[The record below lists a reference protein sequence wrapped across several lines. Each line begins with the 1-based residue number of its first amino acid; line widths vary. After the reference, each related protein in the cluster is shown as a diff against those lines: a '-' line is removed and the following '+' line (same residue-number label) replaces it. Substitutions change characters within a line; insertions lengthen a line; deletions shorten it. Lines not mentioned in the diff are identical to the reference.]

1 LLIHSDTT
9 NGSTV
14 FTDSSGVEAGLGND
28 LSGEENHWT
37 PTNLAATDVVLDSP
51 TNNFATL
58 NPLQKGGVTLSQG
71 NLQHKASN
79 AWASVLGTMNLN
91 DGNAYYWEVCIKVAI
106 HHTVLGIGTKDTDLN
121 GTIYGGDTETCSIG
135 SYSKTYKYGVTHKDP
150 ATAIMSTGN
159 VIGFIFDSGTLKI
172 YVNNVLEDTMT
183 GLTDTDWFPYIASYY
198 TTLQIV
204 ANFGQ
209 DSSFAGAKT
218 AQGNV
223 DDAGL
228 GDFYYDRAEVE
239 GALALCTQNLDDPA
253 VIPSEH
259 FNTVTWSGDNNATRS
274 ITGVGFQPDFIWLK
288 GRSNN
293 TVHHLQDVVRTFG
306 IDKTLGSHTTSAE
319 PLSDST
325 NYGSVG
331 SVGSDGFTVAAGSVS
346 GYTLHQVNLSGRTY
360 VAWNWK
366 ANGSGSSNT
375 DGSITSTVSA
385 NTDAGFSIVSYTATG
400 TSSASV
406 GHGLSK
412 APEMIIQKSRTT
424 TNYWATYVPTINGTG
439 SVKFNGTDAAHI
451 GVWYWNNQNTTNSV
465 FYVNNNHTNISGDD
479 IAYCFHSVEGYSKV
493 GSYTGNGSTDGTFVY
508 TGFRP
513 AYVMVKRTD
522 AAGHDWQLYDVKRDP
537 YNGMNHTLRANT
549 STPEQV
555 NSSYPFDFTSNGFK
569 LRVTWGDLN
578 TSGGNYIF
586 IAFAENPF
594 KYTNAR

>member
-1 LLIHSDTT
+1 
-9 NGSTV
+9 
-14 FTDSSGVEAGLGND
+14 
-28 LSGEENHWT
+28 
-37 PTNLAATDVVLDSP
+37 
-51 TNNFATL
+51 
-58 NPLQKGGVTLSQG
+58 
-71 NLQHKASN
+71 
-79 AWASVLGTMNLN
+79 
-91 DGNAYYWEVCIKVAI
+91 
-106 HHTVLGIGTKDTDLN
+106 
-121 GTIYGGDTETCSIG
+121 
-135 SYSKTYKYGVTHKDP
+135 
-150 ATAIMSTGN
+150 
-159 VIGFIFDSGTLKI
+159 
-172 YVNNVLEDTMT
+172 
-183 GLTDTDWFPYIASYY
+183 
-198 TTLQIV
+198 
-204 ANFGQ
+204 
-209 DSSFAGAKT
+209 
-218 AQGNV
+218 
-223 DDAGL
+223 
-228 GDFYYDRAEVE
+228 
-239 GALALCTQNLDDPA
+239 
-253 VIPSEH
+253 
-259 FNTVTWSGDNNATRS
+259 
-274 ITGVGFQPDFIWLK
+274 LK

-479 IAYCFHSVEGYSKV
+479 IAYCFHSVDGYSKV
-493 GSYTGNGSTDGTFVY
+493 GSYTGNGSADGTFVY

-513 AYVMVKRTD
+513 AFIMIKQTSVDDWGIYDSKRVNGFNND
-522 AAGHDWQLYDVKRDP
+522 GSAGNGLLYP
-537 YNGMNHTLRANT
+537 NASYAEEAQASRAI
-549 STPEQV
+549 
-555 NSSYPFDFTSNGFK
+555 DLLSNGFK
-569 LRVTWGDLN
+569 LRTSNVTFNQNGGGD
-578 TSGGNYIF
+578 YIYL
-586 IAFAENPF
+586 AFAETPF